1 MSDLRFDYEARAVKD
16 AGGIVVGITRPR
28 NPLGPREGSLE
39 AQHISERGVDPKL
52 VDVWLVNDF
61 QTKEEWEKKVKH
73 ELAPYFVE

>member
-1 MSDLRFDYEARAVKD
+1 M
-16 AGGIVVGITRPR
+16 
-28 NPLGPREGSLE
+28 GPREGSLE